1 MHRTIQGTLPLG
13 FLGLVFALILHMTA
27 VQTAVGTEFDTA
39 NSITAPLR
47 DAVYNH
53 SLSELEI
60 RSLYRSSLAR
70 IESEVS
76 SVTLI
81 LHTEALIH
89 YYLGRYYQAIKT
101 RKEMIAYAED
111 LRNHKYLALRK
122 YYTDRDAALAAY
134 NMARSAAELYLELKP
149 GAEAHSLYG
158 EILGQMLFLGT
169 AGQALSIGPK
179 ARKQVKTALELDSR
193 HVKAL
198 IQEASRLAYSPSNYG
213 GDPDGARNL
222 YREILRIGSADKED
236 LFNIYGG
243 FAMAAF
249 MEGHDDEAISWF
261 NEALLLYPGNIFV
274 SGMAGFLQESSL

>member
-13 FLGLVFALILHMTA
+13 FLGLVFALILQMTA
-27 VQTAVGTEFDTA
+27 LESAAGTEFDTA

-53 SLSELEI
+53 SLSESEI

-70 IESEVS
+70 IESEIS
-76 SVTLI
+76 SVTLV
-81 LHTEALIH
+81 LHTEALTH

-101 RKEMIAYAED
+101 RNEMIAYAED

-134 NMARSAAELYLELKP
+134 NLARSAAESYLELKP

-179 ARKQVKTALELDSR
+179 ARKHVKTALELDS
-193 HVKAL
+193 HHIKAL

-213 GDPDGARNL
+213 GDPEGARNL
-222 YREILRIGSADKED
+222 YREILRIGSVDKED

-249 MEGHDDEAISWF
+249 MEGHDDESISWF
-261 NEALLLYPGNIFV
+261 NEASMLYPGNVFV
-274 SGMAGFLQESSL
+274 SGMTGFLQESSL